1 MFIRQEHANSS
12 NETALD
18 MLKVI

>member
-1 MFIRQEHANSS
+1 MFIRHEHANSS